1 MQGPEARVRTE
12 VTVDFEISLAAL
24 RYQNDLAIPDAS
36 SPNENR
42 AGGFDGDRGEP
53 VKYGVVPDYRLV
65 TELTNLISEA
75 GYYVKSVVEHLPYR
89 DDGRENV
96 LNRVWDIGGRWYE
109 GVLPVDFGINV
120 RGEELGED
128 DSRGSI
134 GWTMAQVTVHGSY
147 VNDRDLAQRR
157 MIEETWKSL
166 HEMVEDLLKRR
177 AGGSS
182 GVHAITSGGSGWSD
196 PRQEPSPFVGDGY
209 PDPSDRDAMVVDA
222 EIVAEEPVV
231 MRPSDGRS
239 ERAAELRR
247 KQDDADDAV
256 MAGRISE
263 DLHRRLIDRIEAE
276 LRELGEQS

>member
-1 MQGPEARVRTE
+1 MTWRSPTPSNARG
-12 VTVDFEISLAAL
+12 
-24 RYQNDLAIPDAS
+24 
-36 SPNENR
+36 NR
-42 AGGFDGDRGEP
+42 AGEYADHGGEP
-53 VKYGVVPDYRLV
+53 VRYGVVPDYRLV

-134 GWTMAQVTVHGSY
+134 GWTIAQVTVQRIVRERPRARAAG
-147 VNDRDLAQRR
+147 NDREHLESPCNDL
-157 MIEETWKSL
+157 
-166 HEMVEDLLKRR
+166 VEGLLKRR
-177 AGGSS
+177 
-182 GVHAITSGGSGWSD
+182 SGGSGGVRAISAGGADGWAD
-196 PRQEPSPFVGDGY
+196 PRPGHRAVAEDRYGEPA
-209 PDPSDRDAMVVDA
+209 DRDVMVVDA

-231 MRPSDGRS
+231 VRPANARS
-239 ERAAELRR
+239 ERAAELRK

-263 DLHRRLIDRIEAE
+263 DCTARLIDRIEAE
-276 LRELGEQS
+276 LRELGEQP